1 MAIYLDLFSGIGGFA
16 SGLELAGYAFSKHY
30 FSEIDKHA
38 IANYTYNFKNAEY
51 AGDIRTIYERT
62 ISERP
67 NIITFGFPCQ
77 DLSVAGKGKGLSGAR
92 SGLFYE
98 AVRLIEIFRPEVFI
112 FENVKGLLSSN
123 SGKDFELVLRTIAN
137 IGLYECEWQLLNTA
151 WLLPQNRERVY
162 FIGHLRGTS
171 KPRVFPITKAN
182 TGLIERQPNTTI
194 IRTITAGGHS
204 GGHHSGM
211 TLISHY
217 GHTDKEA
224 KQHEICPTLKAQS
237 HGHEPMVTNLQG
249 GDICNTIRS
258 GGRNSLTN
266 KHNWDMIQ
274 VKPVLTPDRIEK
286 RQNGRR
292 FKENG
297 EPAFTLNTQDKHG
310 VQIDNQIRRLTE
322 IECERLQG
330 FTDNWTKY
338 GVYDGVVKEICKTQR
353 YKMLGNAVTTKIV
366 EMIGIRL
373 LNGLEQTEE
382 RGQKNI

>member
-16 SGLELAGYAFSKHY
+16 RGLELAGFTFDKHY

-38 IANYTYNFKNAEY
+38 IANYTYNFNNSQY
-51 AGDIRTIYERT
+51 AGDIRTISERT
-62 ISERP
+62 IEGRP

-77 DLSVAGKGKGLSGAR
+77 DLSVAGKGKGLSGER
-92 SGLFYE
+92 SGLFFE
-98 AVRLIEIFRPEVFI
+98 AIRLIEMFRPEVFI

-123 SGKDFELVLRTIAN
+123 NGKDFELVLRAIADLG
-137 IGLYECEWQLLNTA
+137 IYECEWQLLNTA
-151 WLLPQNRERVY
+151 WVLPQNRERVY
-162 FIGHLRGTS
+162 FIGHLTGRS
-171 KPRVFPITKAN
+171 KSRVFPFTEAN
-182 TGLIERQPNTTI
+182 TRNFKGQSETAIV
-194 IRTITAGGHS
+194 RTITAGGHS

-211 TLISHY
+211 TIISHY
-217 GHTDKEA
+217 GHTNKEA
-224 KQHEICPTLKAQS
+224 RQHEICPTLKAQS
-237 HGHEPMVTNLQG
+237 HGHEPMITNLQG

-258 GGRNSLTN
+258 GWRNSLTH

-310 VQIDNQIRRLTE
+310 VQIDNKIRRLTE

-330 FTDNWTKY
+330 FDDNWTKY
-338 GVYDGVVKEICKTQR
+338 GNYNGTVKDISKTQR
-353 YKMLGNAVTTKIV
+353 YKMLGNAVTTRIV

-373 LNGLEQTEE
+373 LNGFEKTEV
-382 RGQKNI
+382 RGENF